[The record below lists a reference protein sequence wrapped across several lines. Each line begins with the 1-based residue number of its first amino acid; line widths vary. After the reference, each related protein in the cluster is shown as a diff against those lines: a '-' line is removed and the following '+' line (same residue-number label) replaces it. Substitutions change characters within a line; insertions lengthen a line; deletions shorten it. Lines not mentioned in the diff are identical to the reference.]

1 MTIRSDRFSPM
12 QATFKRQITLPDPTV
27 LERHARCPD
36 LGPRILFF
44 SGGTALKDLCRELIT
59 YTHNSIHIITPFD
72 SGGSSA
78 ILRKEFDMP
87 AIGDLRS
94 RLMALAD
101 RTVRG
106 NPEIRTLFSYRLS
119 GSRSQGAL
127 ERELQEMI
135 LGDHPL
141 IGVIPRPMRTIIRRY
156 IHRFYDNM
164 DRFFD
169 LRGAN
174 IGNLVLTGGFLA
186 NDRDLESILFIV
198 SSLVKVRGYVTAV
211 VPDNL
216 HLGARLRD
224 GSTILGQ
231 HALTGKE
238 TAPITSPIEEIF
250 LCDSLDLPQKVSCTI
265 SEQIAALIQS
275 ADLICF
281 PMGSFYTSLIAN
293 VLPHGVGRAVQ
304 TASCPKVYIPSTGH
318 DPEAIGM
325 NLADQV
331 TTLARY
337 LRRDDPGSIALTDIL
352 NFILL
357 DRTKGIYQE
366 DADGMTLEKMGVT
379 ILDVDLFEETP
390 GPSFHPARLA
400 EILISLT

>member
-1 MTIRSDRFSPM
+1 M
-12 QATFKRQITLPDPTV
+12 QATFERHITLPDATA

-44 SGGTALKDLCRELIT
+44 SGGTALKDLSRELIA

-78 ILRKEFDMP
+78 SLRREFDMP

-106 NPEIRTLFSYRLS
+106 NPEIRSLFSYRFPAT
-119 GSRSQGAL
+119 RSPGAL
-127 ERELQEMI
+127 EQELQEMI

-141 IGVIPRPMRTIIRRY
+141 VESIPRPMRTIIRRY
-156 IHRFYDNM
+156 LRRFYDNM
-164 DRFFD
+164 DRLFD

-174 IGNLVLTGGFLA
+174 IGNLVLTGGFLT

-198 SSLVKVRGYVTAV
+198 SNLVKVRGYVTAV

-224 GSTILGQ
+224 GSTRIGQ
-231 HALTGKE
+231 HVLTGKE
-238 TAPITSPIEEIF
+238 TSPIDSPIQEIF
-250 LCDSLDLPQKVSCTI
+250 LCDSLDLPQEVSCTI
-265 SEQIAALIQS
+265 SDQIAGLIRF

-281 PMGSFYTSLIAN
+281 PMGSFYTSLVAN

-304 TASCPKVYIPSTGH
+304 AASCPKVYIPSTGR
-318 DPEAIGM
+318 DPETFGM
-325 NLADQV
+325 TLTDQV
-331 TTLARY
+331 TTLIRY
-337 LRRDDPGSIALTDIL
+337 LRRDDPDTITPADVLD
-352 NFILL
+352 FILVDQTRGNYPGGV
-357 DRTKGIYQE
+357 DR
-366 DADGMTLEKMGVT
+366 DRLETMGFD
-379 ILDVDLFEETP
+379 ILDVDLFQSAP
-390 GPSFHPARLA
+390 GPGFDPARLA
-400 EILISLT
+400 EMLVSLT

>member
-1 MTIRSDRFSPM
+1 M
-12 QATFKRQITLPDPTV
+12 QVILKRQRTLPDPIV

-36 LGPRILFF
+36 LGPKILFF
-44 SGGTALKDLCRELIT
+44 SGGSALKDLCRELIT
-59 YTHNSIHIITPFD
+59 YTHHSIHIITPFD

-106 NPEIRTLFSYRLS
+106 NPEIRSLFSYRLPVTH
-119 GSRSQGAL
+119 SQGAL

-141 IGVIPRPMRTIIRRY
+141 CRVVPRPMRTIIRRY
-156 IHRFYDNM
+156 LRRFYDNM

-174 IGNLVLTGGFLA
+174 VGNLVLTGGFLA

-198 SSLVKVRGYVTAV
+198 SKLIRVRGYVTAV

-216 HLGARLRD
+216 HIGARLQD

-231 HALTGKE
+231 HAVTGKE
-238 TAPITSPIEEIF
+238 TPPITSPVKEIF
-250 LCDSLDLPQKVSCTI
+250 LCDSLDAPQHVSC
-265 SEQIAALIQS
+265 SLSGQIAELIQT
-275 ADLICF
+275 AGLICF

-293 VLPHGVGRAVQ
+293 VLPCGVGRAVQ
-304 TASCPKVYIPSTGH
+304 AATCPKVYIPSLGH
-318 DPEAIGM
+318 DPETIGM
-325 NLADQV
+325 TLTDQV
-331 TTLARY
+331 ATLINY
-337 LRRDDPGSIALTDIL
+337 LRRDDPDSILPTDVL
-352 NFILL
+352 DFVLV
-357 DRTKGIYQE
+357 DRTKGNYPGGVDE
-366 DADGMTLEKMGVT
+366 KTLTKMG
-379 ILDVDLFEETP
+379 LDVLDVNLFETLP
-390 GPSFHPARLA
+390 GQTVDPGHLA
-400 EILISLT
+400 AALVSLT